1 MTTTDG
7 ERHVDIIGLP
17 MDLGA
22 DRRGVDMGPTA
33 LRIAGLQSRLESM
46 GYVVSDLGDIRLPG
60 KESLTVTD
68 QKLKYLDE
76 IVRASEILAVKVED
90 SLNANHFPLCIG
102 GDHSIA
108 IGSIAGV
115 SSYCRKNAL
124 TLGVIWIDAHT
135 DMNTDSSTPTGNI
148 HGMPLS
154 ASLGIGSNY
163 LTEIMGFSPKLRPEH
178 CALIGVRSIDDKEKQ
193 NIRVLKLPLYTMT
206 DIDRWGMYRVIDEV
220 LTTLK
225 ERVDHI
231 HLSFDIDSVDPSI
244 AKGVGTPVPGGLT
257 YRETHLIMEIIAERG
272 GVDSMD
278 IAEINPVLDNKNES
292 AEFAVAV
299 TSSVMGKRIL

>member
-1 MTTTDG
+1 
-7 ERHVDIIGLP
+7 

-46 GYVVSDLGDIRLPG
+46 GYGVSDLGDIRLLG
-60 KESLTVTD
+60 KESLAVTN

-76 IVRASEILAVKVED
+76 IVRASEILAIKVED
-90 SLNANHFPLCIG
+90 SLSVNHFPLCIG

-115 SSYCRKNAL
+115 SSYCRKKAL
-124 TLGVIWIDAHT
+124 RLGVIWIDAHT
-135 DMNTDSSTPTGNI
+135 DMNTDSSTPSGNI

-154 ASLGIGSNY
+154 ASLGIGSRH
-163 LTEIMGFSPKLRPEH
+163 LTEIIGFSPKLRPEH

-193 NIRVLKLPLYTMT
+193 NIRGLKLPLYTMT
-206 DIDRWGMYRVIDEV
+206 DIDRWGIYSVIDEV

-231 HLSFDIDSVDPSI
+231 HLSFDIDSVDPTI
-244 AKGVGTPVPGGLT
+244 AMGVGTPVPGGLT
-257 YRETHLIMEIIAERG
+257 YRETHLIMETIAERG

-278 IAEINPVLDNKNES
+278 IAEINPVLDHKNES

-299 TSSVMGKRIL
+299 TGSVMGKRIL